1 MSAES
6 PLGGRRATDRPGP
19 RPDRRVLDRESPRA
33 VAVQRAAPL
42 YPLTPTE
49 LRIADHLAIE
59 NASLRQLAHQ
69 QGCSRSTMKN
79 HIERI
84 AMKLPGTLPAKLRVT
99 CWARGALL
107 AALYIPPPLPST
119 PSGPPLPGPMFGRS
133 AGPQTLVARDPC
145 LPAPRSP

>member
-1 MSAES
+1 M
-6 PLGGRRATDRPGP
+6 RPI
-19 RPDRRVLDRESPRA
+19 S
-33 VAVQRAAPL
+33 VQRVAPL

-49 LRIADHLAIE
+49 LRIVDHLAVE

-84 AMKLPGTLPAKLRVT
+84 AVKLPGSLPAKLRVT
-99 CWARGALL
+99 CWSRGALL

-133 AGPQTLVARDPC
+133 AGPQPSVAAAPDPRTLVAQTIAAQMLADRG
-145 LPAPRSP
+145 PANTRTP